1 MRLMK
6 EPRGRPFSWYSY
18 FSNYP
23 LFLVLRVAVKRLQ
36 SKITQNTKKQT
47 NSRKSRTGLHKTG
60 ARTEGGH
67 GSHGSP
73 KRRVKPVTHI
83 RLASVGEENICGG
96 VVRGIGS
103 TDIRIRSRG
112 VLYSSTSTVVST
124 RSLLPVNMSRVAA
137 EKTGVSRQVRVCQ
150 HCRGCEGCGS
160 VGNHRLPS
168 IQLLTRRSRHR

>member
-6 EPRGRPFSWYSY
+6 EPRGGLFSWYSY
-18 FSNYP
+18 FYNYP

-83 RLASVGEENICGG
+83 RLASVGEENMCGG
-96 VVRGIGS
+96 GAQ
-103 TDIRIRSRG
+103 
-112 VLYSSTSTVVST
+112 VL
-124 RSLLPVNMSRVAA
+124 
-137 EKTGVSRQVRVCQ
+137 C
-150 HCRGCEGCGS
+150 
-160 VGNHRLPS
+160 VG
-168 IQLLTRRSRHR
+168 

>member
-1 MRLMK
+1 M
-6 EPRGRPFSWYSY
+6 PFFRIFTDLSTSHQKG
-18 FSNYP
+18 S
-23 LFLVLRVAVKRLQ
+23 LLRVAVKRLQ

-47 NSRKSRTGLHKTG
+47 NSRKSRIGLHKTG

-67 GSHGSP
+67 GSP
-73 KRRVKPVTHI
+73 KRRVKLVTHI

-124 RSLLPVNMSRVAA
+124 RSLCPSTCLECPIVLVPVSSSPSCAWNLAR
-137 EKTGVSRQVRVCQ
+137 
-150 HCRGCEGCGS
+150 GS
-160 VGNHRLPS
+160 VVVEGGALPLH
-168 IQLLTRRSRHR
+168 QTAVPFGVLPGHQR

>member
-6 EPRGRPFSWYSY
+6 EPRGRLFSWYSY

-47 NSRKSRTGLHKTG
+47 NSRKSRTG

-83 RLASVGEENICGG
+83 RLASVGEENVYKNLCGG
-96 VVRGIGS
+96 VDR
-103 TDIRIRSRG
+103 
-112 VLYSSTSTVVST
+112 
-124 RSLLPVNMSRVAA
+124 
-137 EKTGVSRQVRVCQ
+137 
-150 HCRGCEGCGS
+150 
-160 VGNHRLPS
+160 
-168 IQLLTRRSRHR
+168 

>member
-6 EPRGRPFSWYSY
+6 EPRGGLFSWYSY

-36 SKITQNTKKQT
+36 SKITQNTQKQT

-73 KRRVKPVTHI
+73 KRRVKLVTHI

>member
-1 MRLMK
+1 M
-6 EPRGRPFSWYSY
+6 PSCH
-18 FSNYP
+18 YP
-23 LFLVLRVAVKRLQ
+23 LIVVLRVAVKR
-36 SKITQNTKKQT
+36 KTAPEQNHPKHKKADKFKEIENWTSQDW
-47 NSRKSRTGLHKTG
+47 RQDR
-60 ARTEGGH
+60 GGH

>member
-1 MRLMK
+1 M
-6 EPRGRPFSWYSY
+6 GRM
-18 FSNYP
+18 
-23 LFLVLRVAVKRLQ
+23 
-36 SKITQNTKKQT
+36 
-47 NSRKSRTGLHKTG
+47 
-60 ARTEGGH
+60 GH
-67 GSHGSP
+67 Q